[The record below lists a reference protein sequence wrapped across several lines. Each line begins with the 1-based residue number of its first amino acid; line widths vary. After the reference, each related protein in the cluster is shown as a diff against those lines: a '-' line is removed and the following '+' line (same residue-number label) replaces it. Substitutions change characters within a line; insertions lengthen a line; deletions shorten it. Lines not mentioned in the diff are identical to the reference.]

1 MGTEKVVAVGIV
13 DVSRTVDFA
22 LTEQVGE
29 LEVGDAVTSSDA
41 TPTIQTVKV
50 EAPAVALTVHD
61 DQLSGQRR
69 TGGIDVD
76 RRGQYRGE
84 QGVDARAGSQLDGFV
99 NEVPVALIEG
109 LHAGPRL
116 KRINV
121 DPLGV
126 VEARHGPGHRDHF
139 EALRGVGDD
148 PVVVDKTNV

>member
-1 MGTEKVVAVGIV
+1 GRQQDGQEIAVPLSRQMGTEEVVAVGIV
-13 DVSRTVDFA
+13 DVSRTVDFPLA
-22 LTEQVGE
+22 EQMGE
-29 LEVGDAVTSSDA
+29 LEVGDTVTSSDA

-99 NEVPVALIEG
+99 NESQWRSSKASTPD
-109 LHAGPRL
+109 HA
-116 KRINV
+116 
-121 DPLGV
+121 
-126 VEARHGPGHRDHF
+126 
-139 EALRGVGDD
+139 
-148 PVVVDKTNV
+148 

>member
-61 DQLSGQRR
+61 D
-69 TGGIDVD
+69 
-76 RRGQYRGE
+76 
-84 QGVDARAGSQLDGFV
+84 
-99 NEVPVALIEG
+99 
-109 LHAGPRL
+109 
-116 KRINV
+116 
-121 DPLGV
+121 
-126 VEARHGPGHRDHF
+126 
-139 EALRGVGDD
+139 
-148 PVVVDKTNV
+148 